1 MNSRRNINV
10 DNIAG
15 DGYLIG
21 RFCRFSLFL
30 MGNGLMR
37 LVDDN
42 TGIILCD
49 LTMNDM
55 DTIHD
60 IANIAK
66 TWNRSHRIIHNTEV

>member
-10 DNIAG
+10 DNITA

-30 MGNGLMR
+30 MSNGFMR
-37 LVDDN
+37 LVDDA
-42 TGIILCD
+42 TGAMLCD
-49 LTMNDM
+49 LTMNDIG
-55 DTIHD
+55 TIHD

-66 TWNRSHRIIHNTEV
+66 TWGRSHRITRSK